1 MRCSRF
7 GAGMRQTGRVTT
19 TLLSASTALAST
31 GNDLVPWIVGGAV
44 VLVLAGAGL
53 LVLRRRQ

>member
-1 MRCSRF
+1 
-7 GAGMRQTGRVTT
+7 MRQTGRVTT

>member
-1 MRCSRF
+1 M
-7 GAGMRQTGRVTT
+7 TT